1 MNNNDATI
9 GVYTDYG
16 IATILNNFSED
27 MIRDIIQESIDKYRF
42 RPFGLRAP
50 NYPEIFNQKFNTIII
65 HSTGYDE
72 DIQEQRVMCLN
83 TIISTILDY
92 YHLVLT
98 SDIPDEELYTVC
110 YTIYQLFVSEFTE
123 RMVNFFT
130 QFILNNMN
138 TLLNNI
144 KINNNISIS
153 KNNKN
158 SYGKQ
163 IYNNQELELV
173 YENMN
178 YIIDV
183 LASLDVPLDLLITY
197 LSDDKTSNLICNY
210 VIDTGDVYKNYFAS
224 FLTDQSTSAD
234 MITKIRLKYVE
245 ATIEN
250 KEILK
255 STFEN

>member
-1 MNNNDATI
+1 
-9 GVYTDYG
+9 
-16 IATILNNFSED
+16 
-27 MIRDIIQESIDKYRF
+27 
-42 RPFGLRAP
+42 
-50 NYPEIFNQKFNTIII
+50 
-65 HSTGYDE
+65 
-72 DIQEQRVMCLN
+72 
-83 TIISTILDY
+83 
-92 YHLVLT
+92 
-98 SDIPDEELYTVC
+98 
-110 YTIYQLFVSEFTE
+110 
-123 RMVNFFT
+123 
-130 QFILNNMN
+130 MN

-210 VIDTGDVYKNYFAS
+210 VVDTGDVYKNYFAS

>member
-1 MNNNDATI
+1 
-9 GVYTDYG
+9 
-16 IATILNNFSED
+16 
-27 MIRDIIQESIDKYRF
+27 
-42 RPFGLRAP
+42 
-50 NYPEIFNQKFNTIII
+50 
-65 HSTGYDE
+65 
-72 DIQEQRVMCLN
+72 
-83 TIISTILDY
+83 
-92 YHLVLT
+92 
-98 SDIPDEELYTVC
+98 
-110 YTIYQLFVSEFTE
+110 
-123 RMVNFFT
+123 
-130 QFILNNMN
+130 
-138 TLLNNI
+138 LNNI
-144 KINNNISIS
+144 KINSNISTT
-153 KNNKN
+153 KNDKN
-158 SYGKQ
+158 SYRKQ
-163 IYNNQELELV
+163 NYNNQELELV

-210 VIDTGDVYKNYFAS
+210 VVDTGDVYKNYFAS